1 MVGDE
6 DRPDYELWAYN
17 SLEAIAAEFKL
28 TEDPADIFYKPR
40 EILG

>member
-6 DRPDYELWAYN
+6 DRPDYEPWAYN

-28 TEDPADIFYKPR
+28 TEAPEKCSTNQK
-40 EILG
+40 ELSG